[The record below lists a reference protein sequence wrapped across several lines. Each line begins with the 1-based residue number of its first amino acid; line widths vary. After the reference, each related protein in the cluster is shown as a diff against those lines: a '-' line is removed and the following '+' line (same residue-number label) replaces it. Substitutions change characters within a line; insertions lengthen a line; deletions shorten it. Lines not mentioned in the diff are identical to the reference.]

1 MTPSLKVVVA
11 ITSPI
16 AFQTLKNQSV
26 LHTCL
31 KTAQEFVSQYGSSA
45 HLAIAGSTEDLAQV
59 ADVECEKIQCDPN
72 NLVASLPNATPA
84 ELLMIHDS
92 QRALTKVAQFQ
103 RVLAGLTPGID
114 AVRPV
119 SAFTETLKSIDA
131 DQFIEGTIDRNSM
144 KRTST
149 PELIRSSAH
158 LAIAGSTEDLAQ
170 VVELDCEKIECDPNN
185 LVASLPNTTPVELV
199 MFHDSQR
206 ALTKVAQFQRVL
218 EALTPG
224 IDAVRPVSAFTETL
238 KSIDADQFI
247 EGTIDRNSMKRIST
261 PELIR
266 YSAIDVKGESSTWF
280 VPIKADAQ
288 LATVDADPESARIN
302 SEKEIELMKHLL
314 DWN

>member
-31 KTAQEFVSQYGSSA
+31 KTAQEFVAQYGSSA
-45 HLAIAGSTEDLAQV
+45 HLVIAGSKEDLAQV
-59 ADVECEKIQCDPN
+59 ADVECEKIECDPN
-72 NLVASLPNATPA
+72 NLVAFLPSAAPA
-84 ELLMIHDS
+84 ELVMFHDS

-103 RVLAGLTPGID
+103 RVLAALIPGID

-149 PELIRSSAH
+149 PELIR
-158 LAIAGSTEDLAQ
+158 
-170 VVELDCEKIECDPNN
+170 
-185 LVASLPNTTPVELV
+185 
-199 MFHDSQR
+199 
-206 ALTKVAQFQRVL
+206 
-218 EALTPG
+218 
-224 IDAVRPVSAFTETL
+224 
-238 KSIDADQFI
+238 
-247 EGTIDRNSMKRIST
+247 
-261 PELIR
+261 
-266 YSAIDVKGESSTWF
+266 YSAIDFQGASSTWF
-280 VPIKADAQ
+280 VPIEAAAK

-314 DWN
+314 DRN